1 VTLSF
6 TTKRPCTFGNVSV
19 QNPKNQKPV
28 SVTFSCTPSY
38 SRRRSRRCSTASSF
52 GAFPSLSPHRHHRHT
67 AASPR
72 ALPLIYAACSIV
84 RVRARR
90 ASSNRSLPNDPGAGT
105 NVAHIDMRFEPAT
118 SHRNPPLFRAKKCD
132 LIARARQVIASLMR
146 RSQRIPTPPNPSTPD
161 SSAPTSRV
169 RSNGR
174 VTSVVVAAAAD
185 SDAPSHAP
193 LADAP
198 AVTSPAKRSR
208 LMVASP
214 PYPSHARALP
224 FVDR

>member
-1 VTLSF
+1 M
-6 TTKRPCTFGNVSV
+6 
-19 QNPKNQKPV
+19 
-28 SVTFSCTPSY
+28 TFSRAAVLRIQDAAATGALSPSV
-38 SRRRSRRCSTASSF
+38 
-52 GAFPSLSPHRHHRHT
+52 PPHRHHRHT
-67 AASPR
+67 ATSPR
-72 ALPLIYAACSIV
+72 ALPLIYAICTIV
-84 RVRARR
+84 RVRTRR
-90 ASSNRSLPNDPGAGT
+90 AGSNRSLPNDPGAGK
-105 NVAHIDMRFEPAT
+105 NVTHIPNRLEPAT

-146 RSQRIPTPPNPSTPD
+146 RSLRIPTPPNPSTPD

-208 LMVASP
+208 LLVANP